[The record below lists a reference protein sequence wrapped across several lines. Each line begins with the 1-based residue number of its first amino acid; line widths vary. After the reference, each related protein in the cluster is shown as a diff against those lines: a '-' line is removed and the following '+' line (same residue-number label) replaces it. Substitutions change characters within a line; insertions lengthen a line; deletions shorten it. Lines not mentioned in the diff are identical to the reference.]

1 MVFQIFVFMQLFN
14 QLNARLIEFG
24 EFNIFAGIFRNWLF
38 IFITLLTFAVQ
49 VAMVEVGGQITKCYP
64 LNWNENYIALII
76 GSGELLW
83 GIGIKFLPL
92 ALFQCIS
99 LDESPLTGE
108 STLTSMMKKSSV
120 VARPQQIR
128 AAVDEN
134 IRERMQQALKTREA

>member
-83 GIGIKFLPL
+83 GVGIKFLPL

>member
-83 GIGIKFLPL
+83 GVGIKFLPL

-99 LDESPLTGE
+99 LDESPLSGE

>member
-64 LNWNENYIALII
+64 LNWNENYVALII